1 MIRDII
7 DKNENVNVST
17 YEMRKLREVIPQCF
31 NEDNTFDME
40 KFQFL
45 LKGKI
50 NIKNEGYGLHFLG
63 KSYARMLASLD
74 TKTVITPDEEHNA
87 KDENKNSE
95 NIYITGDNLDAL
107 KHLLKSYIRK
117 VKCIYI
123 DPPYNTGKDDFVYKD
138 NFNFTVDELTERLS
152 INEDEAQRILDLTK
166 RGSASHSAWLTF
178 MYPRLL
184 LARDLLTD
192 DGVIFISI
200 DDNEQAN
207 LKLLCDEI
215 FGEENF
221 ISQLIWEKVH
231 TRKNSAINF
240 SVSHDYIIC
249 YAKLNR
255 ILDDVKGFKRNL
267 LPREDIKAYSNPDND
282 PNGPWKPDPIYANNP
297 YNADYTIKKP
307 NGVVL
312 KRPNGKYWRYSEE
325 TINKAIKEN
334 KIIWGNNSSYPSIKR
349 YLSEVADGLVP
360 TTLFDRKFAGDN
372 MKGTEEVNELFS
384 SDKIFSYPK
393 PTKLIERL
401 IQIGS
406 NSKDIVLDFFSG
418 SATTAHAVMDLN
430 AKDSGNRKYIMV
442 QLAEKIVENKPAY
455 KAGYRTI
462 DEIGRERIIR
472 AAKKIKEKNPGL
484 KADLGFKHYVL
495 NEVNDDIFDTLEQF
509 KLEETLISDNHVLN
523 LFGAKTVLT
532 TWLIYDG
539 YGFCADVNITKL
551 GNYMAYY
558 CQKHLYF
565 IYDNFDDDAM
575 QALIE
580 KYDGDGSFNP
590 ENIIVFGYSFS
601 WTQMQMLKDNL
612 QRLKVT
618 DRNIAV
624 NIDIRY

>member
-442 QLAEKIVENKPAY
+442 QLAEKIAENKPAY

>member
-7 DKNENVNVST
+7 NKNENVNVST

-430 AKDSGNRKYIMV
+430 SKDSGNRKYIMV
-442 QLAEKIVENKPAY
+442 QLAEKIAENKPAY

-618 DRNIAV
+618 DRNIAI

>member
-442 QLAEKIVENKPAY
+442 QLAEKIAENKPAY

-601 WTQMQMLKDNL
+601 WTQMIIC
-612 QRLKVT
+612 RG
-618 DRNIAV
+618 
-624 NIDIRY
+624 

>member
-442 QLAEKIVENKPAY
+442 QLAEKIAENKPAY

-565 IYDNFDDDAM
+565 IYDNFDD

>member
-442 QLAEKIVENKPAY
+442 QLAEKIAENKPAY

-523 LFGAKTVLT
+523 LFGARPFLLRGLYMMVTVFVL
-532 TWLIYDG
+532 
-539 YGFCADVNITKL
+539 
-551 GNYMAYY
+551 M
-558 CQKHLYF
+558 
-565 IYDNFDDDAM
+565 
-575 QALIE
+575 
-580 KYDGDGSFNP
+580 
-590 ENIIVFGYSFS
+590 
-601 WTQMQMLKDNL
+601 
-612 QRLKVT
+612 
-618 DRNIAV
+618 
-624 NIDIRY
+624 

>member
-307 NGVVL
+307 NG
-312 KRPNGKYWRYSEE
+312 KYWRYSEE

-442 QLAEKIVENKPAY
+442 QLAEKIAENKPAY

>member
-442 QLAEKIVENKPAY
+442 QLAEKIAENKPAY

-484 KADLGFKHYVL
+484 KADIGFKHYVL

>member
-31 NEDNTFDME
+31 NENNTFDME

-442 QLAEKIVENKPAY
+442 QLAEKIAENKPAY